1 MTQVN
6 YIPRPP
12 APWIHARP
20 YPWWPA
26 QRQTMYITGTL
37 VLRGQGGI

>member
-1 MTQVN
+1 MTQTN

-12 APWIHARP
+12 KPWIHARP

-37 VLRGQGGI
+37 VLKGCGGI